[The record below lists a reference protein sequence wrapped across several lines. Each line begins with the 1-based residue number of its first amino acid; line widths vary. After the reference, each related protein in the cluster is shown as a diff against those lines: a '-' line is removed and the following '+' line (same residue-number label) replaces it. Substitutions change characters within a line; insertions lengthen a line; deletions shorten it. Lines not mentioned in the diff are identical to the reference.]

1 MKKLFLIF
9 VILFTFSCAPTVYKP
24 TQFQNE
30 NDLRIIMIDLWNTEE
45 DIKNIAWKAMPG
57 GNKAFALSQFSMPH
71 EKNKD
76 KFTASQSYIAFS
88 PNLEIA
94 KKKSLDYCKKLA
106 KGKTYLFSRPVN
118 YETCKVYIAHSFNK
132 KKISIEEKRQ
142 LAQQREVK
150 KEQIK
155 ISNIIDESK
164 KTCKLLGMKEGTDK
178 FSDCALKL
186 YTQKIDI
193 AAKENQK
200 IVSVGMSGNSVT
212 IYDPV
217 RDNEAMMKRGQGLIN
232 GTCTLGDLSN
242 C

>member
-71 EKNKD
+71 QINKD

-94 KKKSLDYCKKLA
+94 KKNHWIIA
-106 KGKTYLFSRPVN
+106 KN
-118 YETCKVYIAHSFNK
+118 
-132 KKISIEEKRQ
+132 
-142 LAQQREVK
+142 
-150 KEQIK
+150 
-155 ISNIIDESK
+155 
-164 KTCKLLGMKEGTDK
+164 
-178 FSDCALKL
+178 
-186 YTQKIDI
+186 
-193 AAKENQK
+193 
-200 IVSVGMSGNSVT
+200 
-212 IYDPV
+212 
-217 RDNEAMMKRGQGLIN
+217 
-232 GTCTLGDLSN
+232 
-242 C
+242 